1 MQNAGSEFPLD
12 QNAEI
17 LKIDSPQ
24 KMVKGPWLVVHKDI
38 DQRWAIV
45 LLHWDESPCLG
56 IRWFY
61 GGQGTPSVRQ
71 YATWL
76 IIPEELTDAVL
87 DKLPLSPQKR
97 QTIYQVLLGERT
109 LDELLFEKE
118 KMHNEEFTGINIY
131 N

>member
-1 MQNAGSEFPLD
+1 MQNAGTTFPLES
-12 QNAEI
+12 NAEI
-17 LKIDSPQ
+17 LKINSPQ
-24 KMVKGPWLVVHKDI
+24 ERVYGPWLVIHKDI

-97 QTIYQVLLGERT
+97 QAIYQVLLGERT
-109 LDELLFEKE
+109 LGELILEKE
-118 KMHNEEFTGINIY
+118 KFQDENFTGISI
-131 N
+131 